1 MPKDRMTYKQAMA
14 YGIRFGKYVWRLL
27 SLCEW
32 KINAEFEDTPFLR
45 KTPEGLEGIAHCHAT
60 PAYLEADLTW
70 ATQVSRQRFREAII
84 HEHLH
89 VVMAEMRLLAQRAI
103 GDTECNEWQSY
114 DDAEE
119 RAVVRLERAF
129 SALLDDDERT
139 K

>member
-1 MPKDRMTYKQAMA
+1 MPEKRMTYKQAMA
-14 YGIRFGKYVWRLL
+14 YGTKFGKYIWRLL

-32 KINAEFEDTPFLR
+32 KINAEFEDAPSIVGER
-45 KTPEGLEGIAHCHAT
+45 DGLIYIGHCRAT
-60 PAYLEADLTW
+60 PCYLEADLTW
-70 ATQVSRQRFREAII
+70 ATQVSRKQFREAII

-103 GDTECNEWQSY
+103 GDTEGNEWQSY

-129 SALLDDDERT
+129 SALLEE
-139 K
+139 